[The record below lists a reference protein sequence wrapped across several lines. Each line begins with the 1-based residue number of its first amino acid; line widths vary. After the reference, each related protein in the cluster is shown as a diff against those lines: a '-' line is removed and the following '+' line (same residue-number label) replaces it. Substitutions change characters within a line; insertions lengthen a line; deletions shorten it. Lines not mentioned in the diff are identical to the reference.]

1 MKSLFQ
7 INSFKVSVRLNK
19 GAYHSRRIIQSGI
32 VLILLLATI
41 ISPLA
46 ISLAAPALQETTQI
60 LEATPSATP
69 SSNESV
75 DPAEPA
81 RLLLDSLTPEER
93 VGQLFL
99 ITFLGTDTGPES
111 QIFDLITNYHVGGVV
126 LLADNDNISLGDQTP
141 GSTVIETSS
150 LIRQLQTI
158 RWEASRLEFE
168 NPTDGELFTPS
179 FIPLF
184 VGLSQEGD
192 GYAFDQIINDLT
204 TLPNQMVLG
213 ATWNPEYARKTAEVL
228 GNELSA
234 LGVNFLMGPALDIL
248 EVSRLDGANNLGT
261 RTFGGDPFW
270 VGEMGKA
277 FIEGIHA
284 GSQGSIAVIAKH
296 FPGHGGSDRLPEDE
310 VATVRKTLDQLK
322 SFELKP
328 FFAVTGNAQSTDATT
343 DGLLTSHI
351 RYQGF
356 QGNIRA
362 TTRPVSF
369 DPQALNLLM
378 ELPELE
384 GWRANGGL
392 LVSDDLGSLA
402 IRRFYELTNQPFDMP
417 RRVALNAFLAGNDV
431 LDIADFSSSDLEMHS
446 AATQTLEFFAQKYR
460 EDPAFAQRVDE
471 SVLRILSLK
480 YRLTGDF
487 SLLSVIPSPSEFSEV
502 GNSSD
507 VTFEAARKAATLI
520 SPTQIELDEII
531 PDPPDQN
538 DRIVFISDMRSAKQC
553 SDCPEQ
559 TILDY
564 RMLEE
569 MVMRRYG
576 PQAGGQVT
584 RNNMISYP
592 LSDLE
597 EMLSAEEGD
606 FQIERSLQRANW
618 IVYVLLDNSDEYPA
632 YQTLKQFLTERPDL
646 FQQKRLIVFALNAP
660 YFLDATNIS
669 KLTAYYGLYGKTDQS
684 VDTAAYLLFK
694 EQIASGASPVS
705 IPGTSYDINQVL
717 FPHPD
722 QVIPIELDM
731 PVPEVTENTTPE
743 PVPTPEY
750 KIGDVISVRTGII
763 FDHNGNPVPDDTPV
777 QFILKIAGEPNP
789 LIQIENTER
798 GLARTNFTINTS
810 GAIEISAESEP
821 AKSEVLRFDIPPVLE
836 VEEGTTP
843 QPTQQASLDSTVTP
857 TIPPTITATPQPDKQ
872 NAYPPPSTAP
882 PKILYWVIAVALST
896 LLAWVSYRL
905 AVIAGESVWG
915 VRVGFLVLMGGL
927 LAYMYLALL
936 LAGVEELTAQSMYLG
951 VALMTILGAAG
962 GVLLTLSWRLV
973 YTLKLRRDIPHRDT

>member
-1 MKSLFQ
+1 MKSPFQ
-7 INSFKVSVRLNK
+7 FYNLKGTKRLASDAHQSK
-19 GAYHSRRIIQSGI
+19 RIIQSGI
-32 VLILLLATI
+32 VLLLLIATV

-46 ISLAAPALQETTQI
+46 IGFAAPALQAAAQV

-69 SSNESV
+69 STTDLV

-126 LLADNDNISLGDQTP
+126 LLAANDNFSMGDQPLGNTI
-141 GSTVIETSS
+141 IETSS

-168 NPTDGELFTPS
+168 NPTDEELFTPS

-192 GYAFDQIINDLT
+192 GYEFDQIINDLT
-204 TLPNQMVLG
+204 PLPNQMALG
-213 ATWNPEYARKTAEVL
+213 ATWNPEYAKKSAEVL

-234 LGVNFLMGPALDIL
+234 LGINMLLGPALDIL
-248 EVSRLDGANNLGT
+248 EVSQLDGANNLGT
-261 RTFGGDPFW
+261 RSFGGDPFW

-277 FIEGIHA
+277 FIEGIHT
-284 GSQGSIAVIAKH
+284 GSQGNIAVIAKH

-310 VATVRKTLDQLK
+310 VATVRKTLDQLE
-322 SFELKP
+322 SFELSP
-328 FFAVTGNAQSTDATT
+328 FFAVTGNAPSTDATT

-369 DPQALNLLM
+369 DPQALTLLM

-384 GWRANGGL
+384 TWRANGGL
-392 LVSDDLGSLA
+392 MVSDDLGSQA

-431 LDIADFSSSDLEMHS
+431 LYIADFSSSDLDMHS

-460 EDPAFAQRVDE
+460 DDPAFAQRVDE

-480 YRLTGDF
+480 YRLIGDF
-487 SLLSVIPSPSEFSEV
+487 SLSGVIPSPNDFSEI

-507 VTFEAARKAATLI
+507 VTFEAARGAASLI

-538 DRIVFISDMRSAKQC
+538 DRIVFISDTRSAKQC
-553 SDCPEQ
+553 SECPEQ

-576 PQAGGQVT
+576 PQAGGQVS

-597 EMLSAEEGD
+597 EMLNAEGGD
-606 FQIERSLQRANW
+606 YQIERSLQRANW
-618 IVYVLLDNSDEYPA
+618 IVYALLDNSDEYPA

-669 KLTAYYGLYGKTDQS
+669 KLTAYYGLYSKTEQS
-684 VDTAAYLLFK
+684 IDVAAYLLFK
-694 EQIASGASPVS
+694 EQIADGASPVS
-705 IPGTSYDINQVL
+705 IPGISYDINEVL

-722 QVIPIELDM
+722 QIIPLELDL
-731 PVPEVTENTTPE
+731 PSPEATDTTTPE

-750 KIGDVISVRTGII
+750 KIGDVISVRTGTI
-763 FDHNGNPVPDDTPV
+763 FDHNGNPVPDNTPV
-777 QFILKIAGEPNP
+777 QFILNIAGEPNP
-789 LIQIENTER
+789 LIQVENTTQ

-821 AKSEVLRFDIPPVLE
+821 AKSDILRFDIPPVLE

-843 QPTQQASLDSTVTP
+843 QPTQQSPVESPNTP
-857 TIPPTITATPQPDKQ
+857 TITPTVTATPVPDEQ
-872 NAYPPPSTAP
+872 GAYPPPPSEFPQIINWA
-882 PKILYWVIAVALST
+882 IAVALSS

-905 AVIAGESVWG
+905 AVMYGESVWG

-927 LAYMYLALL
+927 LAYIYLGLGL
-936 LAGVEELTAQSMYLG
+936 PGSNDLTAQSTYLG
-951 VALMTILGAAG
+951 VVIITILGAAM
-962 GVLLTLSWRLV
+962 GVLLTLLWRFL
-973 YTLKLRRDIPHRDT
+973 YTIKIRRDIPHRDT